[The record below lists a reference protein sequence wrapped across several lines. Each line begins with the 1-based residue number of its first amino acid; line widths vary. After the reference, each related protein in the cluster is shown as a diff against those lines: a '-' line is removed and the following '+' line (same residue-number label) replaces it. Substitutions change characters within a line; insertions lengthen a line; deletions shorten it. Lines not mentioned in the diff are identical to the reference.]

1 MEHKQSQGHLV
12 NSHYTRIIICAS
24 KYFSPTSLS
33 VLDHLRKKKP
43 KATTL
48 SVCLSVR
55 PSVSLSLSHPCFTLY
70 WDVCFDWTCVHSI
83 KNKQISETYQ

>member
-1 MEHKQSQGHLV
+1 MVHKQSQGHLV

-55 PSVSLSLSHPCFTLY
+55 PSVRLSLCLSLIRVLHCIGMSVLIG
-70 WDVCFDWTCVHSI
+70 HASI
-83 KNKQISETYQ
+83 Q